1 MKRDNR
7 QRVLGIKSV
16 VPALTYALFH
26 FENAARRHPG
36 KRTCLLCQTPQ
47 RLQAAHVEEDARTAE
62 LIHHIRNIMRFT
74 WLLTAFTATLSCMV
88 NGATAAE
95 ASAAAEAAAL
105 QLAKKLYP
113 TCTVSVVVVRVR
125 VPDRLHYR
133 RSRANPPTA
142 KRPGR
147 SFADLPLR
155 PVSSSCASRNSSQ
168 NLSAA
173 SRTLNVSA
181 RMCHS
186 TRSSLAA
193 CCRVATWRMHS
204 VSVTPRRLS
213 HITTI
218 FLYLVQRWCTWRN
231 FSEHRTNSFSFHSD
245 EERLVN
251 LVRCS
256 GSGRV
261 SDAKNSSRR
270 GFRSGSLCV
279 HPAHVLG
286 DT

>member
-1 MKRDNR
+1 MRSSISRMQLVDTLER
-7 QRVLGIKSV
+7 GLVSCV
-16 VPALTYALFH
+16 
-26 FENAARRHPG
+26 RHRNG
-36 KRTCLLCQTPQ
+36 C
-47 RLQAAHVEEDARTAE
+47 RLPTWKKTHARTAE
-62 LIHHIRNIMRFT
+62 LIHHIRNIMQFT

-88 NGATAAE
+88 SGATAAE

-113 TCTVSVVVVRVR
+113 TCTVSVFVVVRVR
-125 VPDRLHYR
+125 VTDRRHY
-133 RSRANPPTA
+133 RSRANPSTTA
-142 KRPGR
+142 SGPVVL
-147 SFADLPLR
+147 FADLPLR

-186 TRSSLAA
+186 TRSWLAA
-193 CCRVATWRMHS
+193 CCRDAIWRMLS
-204 VSVTPRRLS
+204 VSVPPQQLS
-213 HITTI
+213 RSTAT
-218 FLYLVQRWCTWRN
+218 FLYLVQSWCLWTK
-231 FSEHRTNSFSFHSD
+231 FSEHRTNYPSFHSD

-256 GSGRV
+256 GTRCI
-261 SDAKNSSRR
+261 SDAEDSSRS
-270 GFRSGSLCV
+270 GFRSGCLCV
-279 HPAHVLG
+279 HPPHVLG

>member
-1 MKRDNR
+1 M
-7 QRVLGIKSV
+7 Q
-16 VPALTYALFH
+16 
-26 FENAARRHPG
+26 
-36 KRTCLLCQTPQ
+36 
-47 RLQAAHVEEDARTAE
+47 
-62 LIHHIRNIMRFT
+62 FT

-88 NGATAAE
+88 SGATAAE

-113 TCTVSVVVVRVR
+113 TCTVSVFVVVVIRVR
-125 VPDRLHYR
+125 VPDRRHYLC
-133 RSRANPPTA
+133 RSRANPSTTA
-142 KRPGR
+142 SGPVVL
-147 SFADLPLR
+147 FADLPLR
-155 PVSSSCASRNSSQ
+155 PVSSSCASRNSSR

-186 TRSSLAA
+186 IRSSLAA
-193 CCRVATWRMHS
+193 CCKDAIWRMHS
-204 VSVTPRRLS
+204 VSVPPQQLS
-213 HITTI
+213 RSTTTS
-218 FLYLVQRWCTWRN
+218 LYLVQRWCMWIK
-231 FSEHRTNSFSFHSD
+231 FSEPRANSSYFQSD

-256 GSGRV
+256 GTGRV
-261 SDAKNSSRR
+261 SDAEDSSRS
-270 GFRSGSLCV
+270 GFRSGCLCV